1 MLTGILVGISFV
13 VSMLALSVASVALN
27 RANTLKKAIAELLV
41 SFSRHQENG
50 QNIQRIA
57 RTLDKDLDRIV
68 AQSVDQAIREKLN

>member
-13 VSMLALSVASVALN
+13 VSILALSVASVA
-27 RANTLKKAIAELLV
+27 RSRSDAVKKAIAELLV

-50 QNIQRIA
+50 QSIQRIA

-68 AQSVDQAIREKLN
+68 AQSVDQAIRDKLN